1 MRLSRAGLVA
11 SVALVLAA
19 CGSTPATVESASSGS
34 AASAVRTGFVGW
46 DDIRTEAVEENS
58 FVSDGDEPFVA
69 VLRIRSTTGVP
80 NSTRWAWVTDSP
92 KASGPLKEGNQ
103 TSIDDGSGDAWFTG
117 DLAVKPLEETQ
128 FIGMN
133 TKLTAD
139 MMVTVAFV
147 LEEDGGN
154 TATDVQVLKSL
165 TDPVVKQVATIVEG
179 ANIPI
184 TPMTVLDPSLATK
197 PLLKLVETA
206 KKIDAPSI
214 TNLIIIQ
221 LLQRFVD
228 AGGDP
233 NDVIG
238 VATTAFIPSTGQLL
252 TALQKVGITPSTLQL
267 LGPGQ
272 GDGNQEWTNYQTWR
286 YPLTIPVLGDGY
298 IAGEVWYGFLTDR
311 WVEDWMYVESAFP
324 WQGRVKYWLKATASM
339 RA

>member
-19 CGSTPATVESASSGS
+19 CGSTPATVESVSSGS

-46 DDIRTEAVEENS
+46 DHIRTEAVEENS

-92 KASGPLKEGNQ
+92 KASGSLKEGNQ

>member
-1 MRLSRAGLVA
+1 MRLSRM
-11 SVALVLAA
+11 ALGVCLAALLAA
-19 CGSTPATVESASSGS
+19 CGSSPAVVETASSG
-34 AASAVRTGFVGW
+34 AAANAARTGFVGW
-46 DDIRTEAVEENS
+46 DDVRTEVVEEDS
-58 FVSDGDEPFVA
+58 FLSDGDEPFVA

-80 NSTRWAWVTDSP
+80 GSTKWAWVTDSP
-92 KASGPLKEGNQ
+92 SPTGSLKAGNQ
-103 TSIDDGSGDAWFTG
+103 ASIDDGSGDAWFTG

-147 LEEDGGN
+147 LEKDAGN
-154 TATDVQVLKSL
+154 PAKDVQVLKSL
-165 TDPVVKQVATIVEG
+165 TDPVVRQVATIVEG
-179 ANIPI
+179 ANIPV
-184 TPMTVLDPSLATK
+184 TPMTVMDPSLATK
-197 PLLKLVETA
+197 PLQKLVDTA

-214 TNLIIIQ
+214 TSDIIVQ
-221 LLQRFVD
+221 MVQRFVE
-228 AGGDP
+228 AAGDP

-252 TALQKVGITPSTLQL
+252 TTLQKVGITPSTLQL

-286 YPLTIPVLGDGY
+286 YPFTIPVLGDGY
-298 IAGEVWYGFLTDR
+298 IAGEVWFGFLTDR
-311 WVEDWMYVESAFP
+311 WVDDWMYVESEFP

>member
-1 MRLSRAGLVA
+1 MRIWHTMSGVCLV
-11 SVALVLAA
+11 VLVAA

-34 AASAVRTGFVGW
+34 AASAARTGFVGW
-46 DDIRTEAVEENS
+46 DDVRTEIVEEDS
-58 FVSDGDEPFVA
+58 LLSDGDEPFVA
-69 VLRIRSTTGVP
+69 VLRIRSTTGVKG
-80 NSTRWAWVTDSP
+80 STKWAWVTDSP
-92 KASGPLKEGNQ
+92 SSTSSLKAGNQ
-103 TSIDDGSGDAWFTG
+103 TSIADGSGDAWFTG

-147 LEEDGGN
+147 LEEDGGKP
-154 TATDVQVLKSL
+154 AKDVELLKSL

-184 TPMTVLDPSLATK
+184 TPVTVLDPALATK
-197 PLLKLVETA
+197 PLLALVDTA

-214 TNLIIIQ
+214 TNVIIIQ
-221 LLQRFVD
+221 LLQRFVE

-252 TALQKVGITPSTLQL
+252 SALQKYGITPSTLNL
-267 LGPGQ
+267 LSAGQ

-286 YPLTIPVLGDGY
+286 YPFSIPVLGDGY

-311 WVEDWMYVESAFP
+311 WVEDWMYVESGLP

-339 RA
+339 RS